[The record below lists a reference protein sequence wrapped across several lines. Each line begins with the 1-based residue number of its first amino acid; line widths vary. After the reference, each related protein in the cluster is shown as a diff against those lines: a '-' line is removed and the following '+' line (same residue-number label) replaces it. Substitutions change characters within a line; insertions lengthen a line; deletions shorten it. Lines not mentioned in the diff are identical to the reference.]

1 MAYKLLYDITLQTLA
16 VHKAG
21 LYRVADRLLHC
32 FSTNKDVEL
41 YPFIGTAKGNPE
53 AYLKETGLPELI
65 SRLVSVPEAKYTAKT
80 GIKSVYFKLLCNIKY
95 RKSFQN
101 FECFFSPFLPVPTI
115 FHRSGIITAIMVHDL
130 IPIFHPEFSNP
141 RFIREY
147 TGWMK
152 GIREDFVFCN
162 SNSTRNDFLKFRKDY
177 APEKVITTFLGV
189 DDTFVPQASNA
200 DKKAGKYILG
210 CSAASKRKN
219 FSHLVDAFRMFI
231 RKEHLDDVDLIIV
244 GSPAE
249 NIKYELSGI
258 ENRVRFTGH
267 IGDSELINLYGNA
280 LAFVYPSLYEGF
292 GLPVLEAMK
301 CGAPV
306 ICGNNSSLPEVGG
319 EAALYIS
326 GSDAAETAAKLSLI
340 YHNSDIRQEMQ
351 QKGFARVQNFSWKKC
366 SNEIIREI
374 INEDSH

>member
-1 MAYKLLYDITLQTLA
+1 
-16 VHKAG
+16 
-21 LYRVADRLLHC
+21 
-32 FSTNKDVEL
+32 
-41 YPFIGTAKGNPE
+41 
-53 AYLKETGLPELI
+53 
-65 SRLVSVPEAKYTAKT
+65 
-80 GIKSVYFKLLCNIKY
+80 
-95 RKSFQN
+95 
-101 FECFFSPFLPVPTI
+101 
-115 FHRSGIITAIMVHDL
+115 MVHDL
-130 IPIFHPEFSNP
+130 IPIFRPEFSNP

-189 DDTFVPQASNA
+189 DDTFVSQASNA

-258 ENRVRFTGH
+258 ENRVRFT
-267 IGDSELINLYGNA
+267 
-280 LAFVYPSLYEGF
+280 
-292 GLPVLEAMK
+292 
-301 CGAPV
+301 
-306 ICGNNSSLPEVGG
+306 
-319 EAALYIS
+319 
-326 GSDAAETAAKLSLI
+326 
-340 YHNSDIRQEMQ
+340 
-351 QKGFARVQNFSWKKC
+351 
-366 SNEIIREI
+366 
-374 INEDSH
+374 